1 MADSYLIRGKVDTAE
16 ELKEKMIDNGD
27 GTHSSGVAVTGSS
40 VRSGTVTVATH
51 NATTAST
58 TASAA
63 NANLVFR
70 KIQNM
75 SDTNITLNLAGGTA
89 VALAG
94 VVLLPFGI
102 YESQLGDY
110 DFTTGAIT
118 CIHAGSGNKA
128 LAVTSGVA

>member
-27 GTHSSGVAVTGSS
+27 GTYSSGVAVTGSS
-40 VRSGTVTVATH
+40 LRSGTITVATH
-51 NATTAST
+51 NATTSST
-58 TASAA
+58 TVLASVPTA
-63 NANLVFR
+63 VFR
-70 KIQNM
+70 KIQNV
-75 SDTNITLNLAGGTA
+75 SDTNITLNLSGGTA

-102 YESQLGDY
+102 YESALGDY

-118 CIHAGSGNKA
+118 CIHAGSGNKV
-128 LAVTSGVA
+128 LAVTQGVA